1 MQRFSD
7 SEIHEV
13 EVLKGLGL
21 TKNQARIYLAL
32 AKLGISTAKQIS
44 KSSRVTREEVYRI
57 CPKLFELGLIE
68 KIITSPIRFKA
79 TPIEDGIT
87 FLVQRQTREINDR
100 HGKAKKLAIKFHK
113 KKAEAIFQ
121 NNRSEFALIPKGPT
135 LTNRIK
141 KTIDSAQKSVS
152 IITSVKRHLSA
163 IYLYNE
169 VVNRALSRGV
179 KFRVIAWKLE
189 EEEIPNIAKKF
200 SRHFLVS
207 VRYISSPPKAV
218 VVLVDNN
225 KGFLMKSPTSELEGS
240 SALQFEN
247 LSLARLLR
255 EYFGYVWSTAT
266 RENQVN

>member
-1 MQRFSD
+1 MQSFSD

-13 EVLKGLGL
+13 EVFKGLGL

-57 CPKLFELGLIE
+57 CPKLVELGLIE
-68 KIITSPIRFKA
+68 KMITSPIRFKA

-87 FLVQRQTREINDR
+87 FLVQRQTREINDL

-141 KTIDSAQKSVS
+141 KTIDNAQKSVS
-152 IITSVKRHLSA
+152 IITSVKRHLRA

-179 KFRVIAWKLE
+179 RFRVIAWKLE
-189 EEEIPNIAKKF
+189 EDIPNIAAKF

-218 VVLVDNN
+218 VVLVDNS
-225 KGFLMKSPTSELEGS
+225 KGFLVKSPTSELEDS
-240 SALQFEN
+240 PALQFVN
-247 LSLARLLR
+247 LSLTRLLR
-255 EYFGYVWSTAT
+255 EYFEYVWSTAT